1 MKNVRHFNTSILNPN
16 YNINFL
22 EYQTN
27 SQSLKNNEDM
37 TDSSSEYD
45 SSEDN
50 IDEIRF
56 RDEYLTQERNLRQNY
71 QEYHSNDELDI
82 ESD

>member
-1 MKNVRHFNTSILNPN
+1 MKNVRHFNTSTLNPN

-27 SQSLKNNEDM
+27 SQSLKNNGDM

-71 QEYHSNDELDI
+71 QEYHSNDEL